1 MIMNKPEISA
11 RFDVDDIRKIREY
24 NSLRHINM
32 TPEEIVEDTKKG
44 AERVMKMLKE
54 RGGVKV

>member
-1 MIMNKPEISA
+1 MTMNKPIVSE

-32 TPEEIVEDTKKG
+32 TPAEIVEDTKKV
-44 AERVMKMLKE
+44 AAVILERLQERRALK
-54 RGGVKV
+54 V

>member
-1 MIMNKPEISA
+1 MNKLIVSE

-32 TPEEIVEDTKKG
+32 TPAEIVGDTKKG
-44 AERVMKMLKE
+44 EAVILGHLQER
-54 RGGVKV
+54 RAVKI

>member
-1 MIMNKPEISA
+1 MNKPIVSE

-32 TPEEIVEDTKKG
+32 TDE
-44 AERVMKMLKE
+44 
-54 RGGVKV
+54 GGVAKSSR